1 MIPGLPDLR
10 NYGDLSLLRPQQKY
24 TLLRQL
30 HNAVRAGKHV
40 DFRIGA
46 PQLGLFSWAAPKDLP
61 KQGQKHLF
69 IAQPLHTYDYKNFQ
83 GPITS
88 KYGMGTVKKLQEAP
102 IIILQN
108 TGDKIKF
115 TRADKRNAPVY
126 TMVRTKNNNWL
137 TSVKTDQDAPPVIK
151 SYSKQ
156 HFKSISL
163 EEAADMLDR
172 GAKAY
177 NKIDGAAVLAHIL
190 KNGIAVYGVRK
201 DKNGNLIRYTDH
213 IGGLRNMDIPK
224 ELVGKS
230 FRGQLSGTQDGRP
243 VQANT
248 IAGLLNSSLQR
259 NIETRKNKGI
269 SLYIT
274 ALAMLGQKDNYDKG
288 PINQLVR
295 KLKSEKV
302 RGLPQISTRAEF
314 EKHLQ
319 AMKEGRHPLTQEG
332 FVIQAPGKRPLK
344 AKLLKDYDVQI
355 KDIFP
360 AQVTTSTPRAGG
372 FTYSLP
378 GKDEELGRVG
388 TGFTHETLVDMM
400 NNPQKYKGKLARITA
415 MSQYPSGAYRMP
427 VFQAMRSEG
436 D

>member
-10 NYGDLSLLRPQQKY
+10 NYGNLSLLKPQQKY
-24 TLLRQL
+24 ILLRQL
-30 HNAVRAGKHV
+30 HDAVRAGRHTDV
-40 DFRIGA
+40 RIGA

-61 KQGQKHLF
+61 TGPQKRLL
-69 IAQPLHTYDYKNFQ
+69 IAQPLHTYDYKNFE

-88 KYGMGTVKKLQEAP
+88 KYGMGTVKKLEQSP

-115 TRADKRNAPVY
+115 TRADKRNAPIY
-126 TMVRTKNNNWL
+126 TMVKTQNNNWI
-137 TSVKTDQDAPPVIK
+137 TSVQTDQNVPPVIK

-177 NKIDGAAVLAHIL
+177 PKIDGTGAT
-190 KNGIAVYGVRK
+190 GIVRRHGIDVYGIRK
-201 DKNGNLIRYTDH
+201 DKDGNLIRYTDH

-224 ELVGKS
+224 QLVGKT
-230 FRGQLSGTQDGRP
+230 FRAQVSGTQNNKP
-243 VQANT
+243 IQPNT
-248 IAGLLNSSLQR
+248 LAGLLNATLQH
-259 NIETRKNKGI
+259 NIEARKKKNI
-269 SLYIT
+269 SLYLT
-274 ALAMLGQKDNYDKG
+274 VLAMLGQKDNYDKG
-288 PINQLVR
+288 PVNQLVR
-295 KLKSEKV
+295 RLKSQKV
-302 RGLPQISTRAEF
+302 RGLPQIST
-314 EKHLQ
+314 
-319 AMKEGRHPLTQEG
+319 KEELARQLALMRQGKHPLTQQG
-332 FVIQAPGKRPLK
+332 VVVQAPGNRPMK

-372 FTYSLP
+372 FTYTLP
-378 GKDEELGRVG
+378 GQDKELGRVG
-388 TGFTHETLVDMM
+388 TGFNHETLVDMM

-427 VFQAMRSEG
+427 VFQAMRSQG

>member
-10 NYGDLSLLRPQQKY
+10 NYGDLSLLKPQQKY

-61 KQGQKHLF
+61 KQNQKHLF
-69 IAQPLHTYDYKNFQ
+69 ITQPLHTYDYKNFE

-88 KYGMGTVKKLQEAP
+88 KYGMGTVKKLQESP

-115 TRADKRNAPVY
+115 TRADKRNAPIY
-126 TMVRTKNNNWL
+126 TMIRTKNNNWL
-137 TSVKTDQDAPPVIK
+137 TSVKMDQDAPPVIK

-177 NKIDGAAVLAHIL
+177 PKIDGAAVLAHIL
-190 KNGIAVYGVRK
+190 KSGIAVYGVRK

-230 FRGQLSGTQDGRP
+230 FRGQLSGMQDGRP

-288 PINQLVR
+288 PVNQLVK
-295 KLKSEKV
+295 KLRTEKV
-302 RGLPQISTRAEF
+302 KGLPQISSRAEF

-319 AMKEGRHPLTQEG
+319 AMREGRHPLTQEG
-332 FVIQAPGKRPLK
+332 FVIQAPGKRPMK

-388 TGFTHETLVDMM
+388 TGFTHKTLVDMM
-400 NNPQKYKGKLARITA
+400 NNSQKYKGKLARITA

>member
-10 NYGDLSLLRPQQKY
+10 NYGDLSLLKPQQKY

-30 HNAVRAGKHV
+30 HNAVRAGKHT

-46 PQLGLFSWAAPKDLP
+46 PELGLFSWAAPKDLP
-61 KQGQKHLF
+61 KEGQKHLF
-69 IAQPLHTYDYKNFQ
+69 ITQPLHTYDYKNFY
-83 GPITS
+83 GEITS
-88 KYGMGTVKKLQEAP
+88 KYGRGTVKKLQESP

-115 TRADKRNAPVY
+115 TRADKRNAPIY
-126 TMVRTKNNNWL
+126 TMIKTRNNNWL
-137 TSVKTDQDAPPVIK
+137 VSLQREDAPPIIK

-163 EEAADMLDR
+163 QQAADLIDK
-172 GAKAY
+172 GATATVKVDGTGGLAQLG
-177 NKIDGAAVLAHIL
+177 KHGID
-190 KNGIAVYGVRK
+190 VYGINK

-213 IGGLRNMDIPK
+213 IGGLRGMDIPK
-224 ELVGKS
+224 ELQGKT
-230 FRGQLSGTQDGRP
+230 FRVEVSGTQGGTPISPNRLS
-243 VQANT
+243 
-248 IAGLLNSSLQR
+248 GLLNANLQNSIQERRKR
-259 NIETRKNKGI
+259 NIQ
-269 SLYIT
+269 LYMV
-274 ALAMLGQKDNYDKG
+274 ALALAGQKDNYDK
-288 PINQLVR
+288 NVVNKLVQQLGSP
-295 KLKSEKV
+295 KLK
-302 RGLPQISTRAEF
+302 GLKPITTRTQLAKQIKLMRQG
-314 EKHLQ
+314 K
-319 AMKEGRHPLTQEG
+319 HPLTQQG
-332 FVIQAPGKRPLK
+332 VVVQVPGKRPMK

-360 AQVTTSTPRAGG
+360 AQITSSVPRAGG
-372 FTYSLP
+372 FTYTLP
-378 GKDEELGRVG
+378 GQDKELGRVG
-388 TGFTHETLVDMM
+388 TGFTHETLIDMM

>member
-10 NYGDLSLLRPQQKY
+10 NYGNLSLLKPQQKY
-24 TLLRQL
+24 ILLRQL
-30 HNAVRAGKHV
+30 HDAVRAGRHT
-40 DFRIGA
+40 DIRIGA

-61 KQGQKHLF
+61 TGSQKRLL
-69 IAQPLHTYDYKNFQ
+69 ITQPLHTYDYKNFE

-88 KYGMGTVKKLQEAP
+88 KYGMGTVKKLQQSP

-115 TRADKRNAPVY
+115 TRVDKRNAPIY
-126 TMVRTKNNNWL
+126 TMVKTQGNNWI
-137 TSVKTDQDAPPVIK
+137 TSVQTDQNVPPVIK

-163 EEAADMLDR
+163 EEAADILDR

-177 NKIDGAAVLAHIL
+177 PKIDGAAILAHIL
-190 KNGIAVYGVRK
+190 KNGIAVYGVRR
-201 DKNGNLIRYTDH
+201 DKGGNLIRYTDH
-213 IGGLRNMDIPK
+213 IGGLRNMNIPK
-224 ELVGKS
+224 QLVGKS
-230 FRGQLSGTQDGRP
+230 FRGELSGTRDNKP
-243 VQANT
+243 VEVNT
-248 IAGLLNSSLQR
+248 LSGLLNSTLQH
-259 NIETRKNKGI
+259 NIEDRKKKNI
-269 SLYIT
+269 NLYIT

-288 PINQLVR
+288 PVNQLVR
-295 KLKSEKV
+295 KLKSQKV
-302 RGLPQISTRAEF
+302 RSLPQISTREELA
-314 EKHLQ
+314 KHL
-319 AMKEGRHPLTQEG
+319 ALMRKGEHPLTQQG
-332 FVIQAPGKRPLK
+332 VVVQAPGKRPMK

-360 AQVTTSTPRAGG
+360 TQVTTSTPRAGG
-372 FTYSLP
+372 FTYTLP
-378 GKDEELGRVG
+378 EQDKELGRVG
-388 TGFTHETLVDMM
+388 TGFTHQTLMDMM

-427 VFQAMRSEG
+427 VFQAMRSQG